1 MNSTNKWFLTDEEKD
16 KFEVQPEI
24 EDIICPCSFL
34 ELGVGEQKEWKYRL
48 VPENAYGKDF
58 LRAVSSDKNVA
69 EYRGGYVLGRGL
81 GECKIYIKNQSGS
94 VSRELKVSVKKSKKF
109 W

>member
-1 MNSTNKWFLTDEEKD
+1 MEIST
-16 KFEVQPEI
+16 
-24 EDIICPCSFL
+24 CSRKCL
-34 ELGVGEQKEWKYRL
+34 RQG
-48 VPENAYGKDF
+48 F

>member
-1 MNSTNKWFLTDEEKD
+1 MLPST
-16 KFEVQPEI
+16 
-24 EDIICPCSFL
+24 
-34 ELGVGEQKEWKYRL
+34 
-48 VPENAYGKDF
+48 
-58 LRAVSSDKNVA
+58 
-69 EYRGGYVLGRGL
+69 GYVLGKGL